1 MQILRFIMY
10 QHYSI
15 TVILLA
21 LPHRYKTSF
30 QHLHVRNNIRFLRM
44 LVEPNGKQD
53 TPRKKHSDL
62 NC

>member
-30 QHLHVRNNIRFLRM
+30 QHLHIRNNIRFLRM
-44 LVEPNGKQD
+44 LEEPNGKQD
-53 TPRKKHSDL
+53 IP
-62 NC
+62 